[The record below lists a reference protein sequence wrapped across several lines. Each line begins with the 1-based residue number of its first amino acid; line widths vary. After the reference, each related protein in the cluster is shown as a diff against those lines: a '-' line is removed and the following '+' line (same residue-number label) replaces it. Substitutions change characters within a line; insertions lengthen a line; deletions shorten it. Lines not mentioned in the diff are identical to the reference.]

1 MLYVETDKVEFKEKV
16 NDTLAK
22 EIESFLNTDG
32 GAIYIGICDDGKII
46 GVDNA
51 DDALRKISD
60 VISDQIEP
68 NAIDCVRPEVEFKGD
83 KIVIKINVNKGYSPL
98 YCIKKYGF
106 SPNGCHYRI
115 GTTCKSMTLEM
126 IRNKF
131 EQGLSNIDAMV
142 LQESY
147 HQDLK
152 FAKLKL
158 LLLESGY
165 HIDDISF
172 ERNFKLRTTNGYYN
186 YLAELLA
193 DDNTIPF
200 IFVKFKGYDKTVFSE
215 RKDYGNQ
222 CIILAYEKMKERL
235 SIENIS
241 KTITNPRPRRDIYLF
256 DMDAVNE
263 ALVNAIVHN
272 DYRITDPQVALFHN
286 RLEILSHGGLPYG
299 LTKDEFFKGIS
310 KPRNKQL
317 MDIFSRLGIVEH
329 TGHGV
334 PKIVEKYGEGAFEIS
349 SSYIKVII
357 PFNEEVMYNNESTV
371 LMLNDSMTDLISRQ
385 YDNKEII
392 VLNEIKR
399 NPKIT
404 AKQISISTNIP
415 FRTVQRHIANLKDK
429 GIIRRNGD
437 NRNGYW
443 ELTN

>member
-222 CIILAYEKMKERL
+222 CIVLAYEKMKERL

-357 PFNEEVMYNNESTV
+357 PFNEEVMYNNESTT
-371 LMLNDSMTDLISRQ
+371 LMINDSMTDLISRQ
-385 YDNKEII
+385 YRNKETV

-399 NPKIT
+399 NPRIS
-404 AKQISISTNIP
+404 AKQISINTNIP
-415 FRTVQRHIANLKDK
+415 FRTVQRHMANLKDK
-429 GIIRRNGD
+429 GIIKRSGD

>member
-1 MLYVETDKVEFKEKV
+1 
-16 NDTLAK
+16 
-22 EIESFLNTDG
+22 
-32 GAIYIGICDDGKII
+32 
-46 GVDNA
+46 
-51 DDALRKISD
+51 
-60 VISDQIEP
+60 
-68 NAIDCVRPEVEFKGD
+68 
-83 KIVIKINVNKGYSPL
+83 
-98 YCIKKYGF
+98 
-106 SPNGCHYRI
+106 
-115 GTTCKSMTLEM
+115 
-126 IRNKF
+126 
-131 EQGLSNIDAMV
+131 
-142 LQESY
+142 
-147 HQDLK
+147 
-152 FAKLKL
+152 
-158 LLLESGY
+158 
-165 HIDDISF
+165 
-172 ERNFKLRTTNGYYN
+172 
-186 YLAELLA
+186 
-193 DDNTIPF
+193 
-200 IFVKFKGYDKTVFSE
+200 
-215 RKDYGNQ
+215 
-222 CIILAYEKMKERL
+222 
-235 SIENIS
+235 
-241 KTITNPRPRRDIYLF
+241 
-256 DMDAVNE
+256 MDAVNE

-415 FRTVQRHIANLKDK
+415 FRTVQRHMANLKDK
-429 GIIRRNGD
+429 GIIKRSGD